1 MTRFITTLVLLCIAL
16 PATAQPNERAAV
28 EACVT
33 RYPAAWACA
42 HTGRACSADFV
53 ILCARDLS
61 AKDVNW
67 GVNGKRGNPDDLS
80 QDILAY
86 RGTGTAVDVTRG
98 NTPME
103 IIDVIACAG
112 GDPPRCSPS
121 VEWGVAPGGKGDRG
135 AWVDPWRV
143 QPTAGGTAPPAPTP
157 QPPPA
162 PTPPP
167 VDLRPVLDKLAGLE
181 AVLVGIG
188 LRLEAIEALS
198 RQAAAESL
206 NAAVRAS
213 DIKDALAARPN
224 TDWPEYV
231 GTVSLPGLFGGQ
243 RTVVMRPR
251 EGGQ

>member
-1 MTRFITTLVLLCIAL
+1 MRVTILLIGLLLAA
-16 PATAQPNERAAV
+16 PAAAQPNERASV

-61 AKDVNW
+61 SKDANW
-67 GVNGKRGNPDDLS
+67 GVNGKRGNPADLS

-86 RGTGTAVDVTRG
+86 RGTGTAIDVTRG
-98 NTPME
+98 NAPME

-112 GDPPRCSPS
+112 GGPNCSPS
-121 VEWGVAPGGKGDRG
+121 VAWGVAPGGTGDRG
-135 AWVDPWRV
+135 AWVDPWSV
-143 QPTAGGTAPPAPTP
+143 QPTAGGTAPTPNPT
-157 QPPPA
+157 
-162 PTPPP
+162 PTPPQP
-167 VDLRPVLDKLAGLE
+167 APSVDLRPVLDRLSGLE
-181 AVLVGIG
+181 AVLVGMG
-188 LRLEAIEALS
+188 LRLESIEALG
-198 RQAAAESL
+198 RQAAAEAL

-213 DIKDALAARPN
+213 EIKDALAARPN
-224 TDWPEYV
+224 ADWPEYV
-231 GTVSLPGLFGGQ
+231 GTVSLPGIFGGQ